1 MVAGDGSSRTLTRD
15 PEVLWATHQGRGLSW
30 REGQG
35 YGSPVAAFFFFKSRR
50 MRRDRTPHSVDNPW
64 STQRGRRCLSSLS
77 GRPRLSTRSRVVLVV
92 GQWRGCAALRPAST
106 RRGRLGNGG
115 SPSRSLTILGKFVGR
130 CRPPCQAPRAPR
142 SCSRVHQWWPAP
154 IWDPLTRQHGT

>member
-50 MRRDRTPHSVDNPW
+50 MRRDRTPHSVDTPW
-64 STQRGRRCLSSLS
+64 STQRGRRCRSSLS

-92 GQWRGCAALRPAST
+92 GQWRGCAALCPGRGQ
-106 RRGRLGNGG
+106 RRRLRKWRQ
-115 SPSRSLTILGKFVGR
+115 SKPFPDDFKLVGR

-142 SCSRVHQWWPAP
+142 SRSCVYQWWPAP